1 MDSAPRTKLQRRQT
15 RVIQRL
21 QARVERGPDAGQRAA
36 STDGKPVTVGAAPDG
51 GLVLSDPAVSRYHL
65 ELRHTPEGIAVEDL
79 GSRNGTFLGQVRIER
94 AIVPAGTR
102 LGIGSS
108 LLVVED
114 AGSEVT
120 PVEEEVDIPE
130 LVGEGEAMREV
141 RRLTSRLA
149 EATASVLIQGETGCG
164 KEVVARALHR
174 AGPRRERPFVVL
186 DCGSL
191 PATLVASELFGHER
205 GAFTGAVERHAGAF
219 ERADGGTLLLDEI
232 GELPLE
238 VQPSLLGVLERRSF
252 TRVGGN
258 KEVRVDVRV
267 LAATH
272 RDLRAEVNRGGF
284 RSDLYYRLAIS
295 RIVLPP
301 LRDRLED
308 LDALVRHFAEKLTG
322 TPDDN
327 PLEADMPALRQ
338 HRWSGN
344 VRELRNVVEA
354 ALVMGRVQIEGAPGV
369 PAAAR
374 EPGTPATQPYREAR
388 AEVLAAFERDYLTR
402 LMSACGGNA
411 SEASRRARM
420 DRPYLLSLLTRHG
433 LR

>member
-21 QARVERGPDAGQRAA
+21 QARVERGLDAGLRAA
-36 STDGKPVTVGAAPDG
+36 SLDGKPVTVGAAPDG

-65 ELRHTPEGIAVEDL
+65 ELRHTPEGISVEDL

-94 AIVPAGTR
+94 AIVPPGTR

-114 AGSEVT
+114 AGSEVA

-130 LVGEGEAMREV
+130 LVGESEGMREV
-141 RRLTSRLA
+141 RRLALRLA

-174 AGPRRERPFVVL
+174 AGPRRDRPFVVL

-252 TRVGGN
+252 TRVGGS
-258 KEVRVDVRV
+258 KEGKVDVRV

-295 RIVLPP
+295 RIVIPP
-301 LRDRLED
+301 LRERLGD
-308 LDALVRHFAEKLTG
+308 LDALVRHFTEKLTG
-322 TPDDN
+322 TPGEN
-327 PLEADMPALRQ
+327 PLAADMPALRQ

-354 ALVMGRVQIEGAPGV
+354 ALVMGRVQIEGA
-369 PAAAR
+369 A
-374 EPGTPATQPYREAR
+374 TPAPTQPAGTEATQAYREAR
-388 AEVLAAFERDYLTR
+388 AEALATFERDFLTR
-402 LMSACGGNA
+402 LMAGCNGNA
-411 SEASRRARM
+411 SEAARRARM
-420 DRPYLLSLLTRHG
+420 DRPYLLSLLARHG